1 MTATLFT
8 PRPSDEARRGA
19 SGVPAPAAPADDA
32 ATTGPDAAATA
43 GADAAAATGT
53 DDVSAVDSPT
63 ADAAEAPTPVGADGS
78 AGSDAAT
85 PVAGPDTEIAAPT
98 GLDGYVVFRVGATD
112 FAVQVGEVR
121 EVLRAARIDLL
132 PDSGREINGRTL
144 ALVDARGRSIPVLD
158 LRSRRD
164 APGDVLI
171 PMWRHHVGVVVD
183 RVVSVRNPRELV
195 RETDD
200 VPAALPTYARGVLR
214 PAAGGA
220 PVLLIAMPDA
230 PELEAD
236 ARRVDE
242 PRLGED
248 VLSAVPDDDLI
259 IAS

>member
-19 SGVPAPAAPADDA
+19 SAVPAPAAPVDA
-32 ATTGPDAAATA
+32 APPAEAVAPETVPA
-43 GADAAAATGT
+43 
-53 DDVSAVDSPT
+53 AVDP
-63 ADAAEAPTPVGADGS
+63 AAGLAV
-78 AGSDAAT
+78 
-85 PVAGPDTEIAAPT
+85 PT
-98 GLDGYVVFRVGATD
+98 GIDGYVVFRVGGTD
-112 FAVQVGEVR
+112 FAVQVGDVR

-171 PMWRHHVGVVVD
+171 PMWRHNVGVVVD
-183 RVVSVRNPRELV
+183 RVVSVRSPRELV

-214 PAAGGA
+214 PADGGA

-248 VLSAVPDDDLI
+248 VLGQLPDDDLI